1 MKPVV
6 EALSV
11 ENMLALAAYTASLP
25 PGAISKP

>member
-25 PGAISKP
+25 PSAVSKP